1 MPKILRPSS
10 RLLRLLK
17 LIYERGEI
25 SRSDLVEKT
34 GYSAFLVS
42 KMCDELLREQLVCE
56 TGPGNSTGGRPPTL
70 LSVNPELGV
79 LVGLHIGTVNVRVA
93 VTDLTGR
100 TLAYEKVAS
109 RSEAG
114 PEVVI
119 PHLIALVEQTMERA
133 GAGRERLRGIGIG
146 ISGVLDRASGTTLF
160 WPKVPQWVNV
170 PVKRIFAEH
179 FRTFVEV
186 EDSPRT
192 MALAERRFGAG
203 SGVDEFLYVMI
214 GAGTGSAL
222 FLDGRLYTGSD
233 GFAGEFGHLSV
244 DLNGPLC
251 SCGNRGCVETYV
263 SASALIRMA
272 QQAVSQGL
280 AIQLW
285 QLSGGDVERVSM
297 ELIARAA
304 AEDDRF
310 SLNLLAAAGEKLG
323 AGIVG
328 LVNLL
333 NPGLIIIG
341 GGLASA
347 AGRFLMP
354 SVERVVR
361 ERALTRTSAQT
372 RIQLST
378 LEETD
383 WARGGALLVIE
394 NALERALL
402 ESLPAA
408 AAEA

>member
-42 KMCDELLREQLVCE
+42 KMCDELLRDRLVCE

-100 TLAYEKVAS
+100 TLAYQKAPS
-109 RSEAG
+109 QSEAG
-114 PEVVI
+114 PEAAI
-119 PHLIALVEQTMERA
+119 PHLISLVEQSLERA

-170 PVKRIFAEH
+170 PVRQIFTEK
-179 FRTFVEV
+179 FGTFVEV

-203 SGVDEFLYVMI
+203 SRAEEFLYVMV

-222 FLDGRLYTGSD
+222 FLNGHLYTGAD

-244 DLNGPLC
+244 DHNGPLC
-251 SCGNRGCVETYV
+251 SCGNRGCIETYV
-263 SASALIRMA
+263 SASALIRNA

-285 QLSGGDVERVSM
+285 PLSGGDLDRVSL

-304 AEDDRF
+304 SEDDRF
-310 SLNLLAAAGEKLG
+310 SLSLLGAAGERLG

-333 NPGLIIIG
+333 NPELIIVG
-341 GGLASA
+341 GGLAAA

-354 SVERVVR
+354 SIERIVR

-372 RIQLST
+372 RIELSK
-378 LEETD
+378 LDETD

-394 NALERALL
+394 NALERALF

-408 AAEA
+408 AVEA